1 MLRRFAEN
9 NSSMQ
14 LLGGTAGNFDFYLL
28 STSWQAEFCDGK
40 KGVYPGCKVPG
51 DFWKSHFTLHG
62 LWPQYNTGSVSAQP
76 AFCGDEPLDR
86 ATLEKAIGR
95 DVLETY
101 WPNVKYSVDSP
112 DHAEFWEHEWDRHGS
127 CSGLDQVTYFTQAI
141 NMLRSAKDNLTPLFV
156 QNNVGNF
163 VNVNELRAAFG
174 GPEYVSMVCNGNDLA
189 EVRTCY
195 AKGKDNSVAGR
206 RPCPHNVLGSDDCT
220 STTVRINS
228 FYVK

>member
-1 MLRRFAEN
+1 LEV
-9 NSSMQ
+9 
-14 LLGGTAGNFDFYLL
+14 LLVT
-28 STSWQAEFCDGK
+28 STSTFFLPAGK
-40 KGVYPGCKVPG
+40 QS
-51 DFWKSHFTLHG
+51 F
-62 LWPQYNTGSVSAQP
+62 
-76 AFCGDEPLDR
+76 
-86 ATLEKAIGR
+86 ATAKKACIQDAKYLVTSENPTIGH

-112 DHAEFWEHEWDRHGS
+112 DHAEFWEHEWDRHGT